1 MPDLFDSLETAGA
14 AGDPAPGQFRLAE
27 IQLVN
32 WGTFTERHPITVPR
46 RGLLLTGESGSGKSS
61 VLDAMTAIMVPPGE
75 ARFNAAASGTT
86 AGDRERSLMS
96 YVRGAYRK
104 QSDDET
110 QEIRTAHLRT
120 GPTSSAISMTWTN
133 GVPGRDADGGV
144 RAPVTTVSAVRVF
157 HVKGNSLAA
166 QDLSSAFVLMDGPVD
181 LTEWVPL
188 IHRGINAR
196 RITGAFPG
204 AQVYGRYP
212 NFGNALR
219 RRLGIGT
226 LTAQRLLHRTLAAKS
241 LNSLDAL
248 LRTFMLDEPDTFQ
261 LADTAV
267 EQFVQLRAAHAAVV
281 DAREQVE
288 VLDPLRQD
296 WKRREA
302 AQRTR
307 DLARRHQD
315 LLPVYEARVNRD
327 EAQRELERIGNRRID
342 LDAQQ
347 AQLHT
352 SLEANEADRQAV
364 RDAIIQ
370 GGGGRLTD
378 AEKALREA
386 ESAGEHTRRAHRE
399 YLKEL
404 AQLDVAPPTGRAE
417 HARVTR
423 ALQEEA
429 ERLAAVQDAD
439 RLAEPIARRTE
450 ADARLTA
457 LRQELASLA
466 RRRSRIDSRRSE
478 LRDRLADA
486 VGQPPAA
493 LPYAGEL
500 ADITAPEW
508 AGALERLMG
517 GFARTLVVPEALF
530 GQVARL
536 INDQHLGLRLEFL
549 RADLTDTRVEA
560 TDPRA
565 AARKLA
571 VAPGRFED
579 WMRAELSRR
588 FPHVCVDDV
597 AELSEHGRALTMQG
611 LVKGGARHVKD
622 DRYRIDDTSRWVI
635 GTRND
640 ELVEALRE
648 RLKGTERDREQAQ
661 RQIDALEGERRER
674 VRRANAYTRVAAVTW
689 EEIDVAF
696 AQERTARLRA
706 ELDILRQALETTHAD
721 LTPLRRRHEELREQ
735 GRILRAQLDSSQAER
750 GRLEEAARRCEQ
762 TIADAEQLLAGR
774 ELTETEAQELQERL
788 RAHGR
793 TLNRASIG
801 RLVGLV
807 RQELQTEERR
817 AQGALGAAENRLLR
831 QQRLYAQQWPGRAVN
846 LVPDD
851 VASAPDF
858 LLLLD
863 QLRSD
868 RLPEFEE
875 RFHKLLA
882 EQSQNNLG
890 QLAFRIQGA
899 DRQVRKRIMAVNE
912 SLAATPFDHEKQ
924 HWLRIETRSCR
935 SGEVTDFLTDIKA
948 ITEGAFNRDDAAGAE
963 ARFERMN
970 ALLERLGSAETTDRS
985 WRRRVLDTRLHIT
998 FVAVEY
1004 DASDAM
1010 IDVYEG
1016 SGGRSGGQGQ
1026 KLVTFCLAAALRYQL
1041 ADAGTEVPRYG
1052 TVALDEAFDKTDVN
1066 FTRASLEVFDSF
1078 RFQLVLATPLKMLQ
1092 VIGPYVGGAATVS
1105 NPTGQDS
1112 QIGQILIEDG
1122 RGVADDGAAVPADAA
1137 SDAGDAGSSESA
1149 GIADGE
1155 AG

>member
-1 MPDLFDSLETAGA
+1 MPDLFDALDA
-14 AGDPAPGQFRLAE
+14 ADPAVAEPAPGQYRLAE
-27 IQLVN
+27 MQLIN
-32 WGTFTERHPITVPR
+32 WGTFTDHHVISVPR

-61 VLDAMTAIMVPPGE
+61 ILDAMTAIMVPPGE

-86 AGDRERSLMS
+86 TGDRERGLMS

-120 GPTSSAISMTWTN
+120 GPTCSAISMTWTN
-133 GVPGRDADGGV
+133 G
-144 RAPVTTVSAVRVF
+144 APVGAGEHTAVTTVSAVRVF
-157 HVKGNSLAA
+157 HVKGSSLSA
-166 QDLSSAFVLMDGPVD
+166 QDLSSAFVLLDGPID

-196 RITGAFPG
+196 RITSAFPS
-204 AQVYGRYP
+204 AQVSGRYP
-212 NFGNALR
+212 NFGAALR

-226 LTAQRLLHRTLAAKS
+226 LTAQRLLHRALAAKS

-248 LRTFMLDEPDTFQ
+248 LRTFMLDEPDTFN

-281 DAREQVE
+281 DARKQVE

-307 DLARRHQD
+307 DRARHHQD
-315 LLPVYEARVNRD
+315 LLPVYEARVSRE
-327 EAQRELERIGNRRID
+327 EAQHELERIHARRTD
-342 LDAQQ
+342 LDAQLM
-347 AQLHT
+347 QLRAD
-352 SLEANEADRQAV
+352 LEANEADQQTM

-378 AEKALREA
+378 AENALEA
-386 ESAGEHTRRAHRE
+386 AEADLDRRRRAHRD
-399 YLKEL
+399 YADQL
-404 AQLDVAPPTGRAE
+404 AQLEVDPPASRAE

-423 ALQEEA
+423 VLQEEA
-429 ERLAAVQDAD
+429 DHLAAVQDAD
-439 RLAEPIARRTE
+439 RLAEPIARRAE
-450 ADARLTA
+450 ADARLSA
-457 LRQELASLA
+457 LRQELSSLA

-478 LRDRLADA
+478 LRDRLADTI
-486 VGQPPAA
+486 GQPPAA

-500 ADITAPEW
+500 ADITAPQW

-530 GQVARL
+530 EQVARL
-536 INDQHLGLRLEFL
+536 INDQHLGMRLEFV
-549 RADLTDTRVEA
+549 RADLTDTRVES

-571 VAPGRFED
+571 VAPGRFEK

-597 AELSEHGRALTMQG
+597 AELSAHRRALTIQG
-611 LVKGGARHVKD
+611 LVKGGSRHIKD
-622 DRYRIDDTSRWVI
+622 DRFRIDDTSRWVI
-635 GTRND
+635 GTRNE
-640 ELVEALRE
+640 ELVEELRGRLARAEQDRE
-648 RLKGTERDREQAQ
+648 RAQ
-661 RQIDALEGERRER
+661 QRIASLEEERRER
-674 VRRANAYTRVAAVTW
+674 VRRANAYTRVAAVGW
-689 EEIDVAF
+689 EEIDVA
-696 AQERTARLRA
+696 AGQERAARLRA
-706 ELDILRQALETTHAD
+706 ELDTLRNALESAD
-721 LTPLRRRHEELREQ
+721 KELAPLRRRHEQLREQ
-735 GRILRAQLDSSQAER
+735 GRILHAELEESLATR
-750 GRLEEAARRCEQ
+750 GSLEEAARRCER
-762 TIADAEQLLAGR
+762 TISDAEQLLAGR
-774 ELTETEAQELQERL
+774 ELTQTEAQELQERL

-807 RQELQTEERR
+807 RQDLQTEERR

-851 VASAPDF
+851 VASVPDF

-890 QLAFRIQGA
+890 QLAFRIQGS
-899 DRQVRKRIMAVNE
+899 DRQVRKRITPVNE
-912 SLAATPFDHEKQ
+912 SLAATPFDREKQ

-935 SGEVTDFLTDIKA
+935 SGEVTEFLADLKA

-963 ARFERMN
+963 ARFGRMN

-1004 DASDAM
+1004 DDSGAM

-1041 ADAGTEVPRYG
+1041 ADAGAQAPRYG

-1092 VIGPYVGGAATVS
+1092 VIGPHVGGAATVS
-1105 NPTGQDS
+1105 NPTGRDS

-1122 RGVADDGAAVPADAA
+1122 APAEDGK
-1137 SDAGDAGSSESA
+1137 S
-1149 GIADGE
+1149 
-1155 AG
+1155 